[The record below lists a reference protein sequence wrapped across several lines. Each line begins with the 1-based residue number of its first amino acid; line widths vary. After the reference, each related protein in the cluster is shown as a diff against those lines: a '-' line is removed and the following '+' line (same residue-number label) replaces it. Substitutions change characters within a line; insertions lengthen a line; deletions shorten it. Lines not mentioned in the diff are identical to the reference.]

1 MAFVKFNKPGRS
13 FKPRVSISSRG
24 LISFSGGAVKRF
36 EMDKHEWCALYYDA
50 ESRIVGIELLNTDES
65 DEAIRLRLRSTGADI
80 SGSSF
85 LSFFD
90 IEIRDTSM
98 YELVKDDE
106 SGYLVFNLNKGTIRK
121 TRKKENGDKGGN

>member
-24 LISFSGGAVKRF
+24 LISFSNGAVKRF
-36 EMDKHEWCALYYDA
+36 EMGSYQWCALYYDS
-50 ESRIVGIELLNTDES
+50 ESRKVGIELLNTNES
-65 DEAIRLRLRSTGADI
+65 GEVVKLRLRSTGADI

-90 IEIRDTSM
+90 IEIKDTNM
-98 YELVKDDE
+98 YDLIKDDE
-106 SGYLVFNLNKGTIRK
+106 SGWLVFDLDKGTMRI
-121 TRKKENGDKGGN
+121 TKKKGNSEKAGI